1 MSAPKIMWLQS
12 PSPSQSQQ
20 QQPLERCVG
29 DNQLT
34 SWPSLSSYSYTY
46 VYMAFKI
53 SITIRNTFLHV
64 FNFGIF
70 TVNARRRRPQWR
82 RPLNAFKWPPTML
95 SNEDG
100 HRRDTDWYLIR
111 TNWLSTDVWQEM
123 LSIWKMK
130 QKTKATHVE
139 NTKNKKLPSI
149 LSSDA
154 SSTRQL

>member
-1 MSAPKIMWLQS
+1 MSAPKIMWLHS
-12 PSPSQSQQ
+12 SSQQ

-46 VYMAFKI
+46 VYIAFKI

-82 RPLNAFKWPPTML
+82 RPLNAFKWPPTTQL
-95 SNEDG
+95 NEDG

-111 TNWLSTDVWQEM
+111 TNWLSKKETWSACGKWNKKNVG
-123 LSIWKMK
+123 
-130 QKTKATHVE
+130 
-139 NTKNKKLPSI
+139 NTKNKKLPSL
-149 LSSDA
+149 LSSVLPQSEA

>member
-82 RPLNAFKWPPTML
+82 RPLNAFKCGRQRCCAMKMGRTDIW
-95 SNEDG
+95 SEQIDYRRKKRGVCGKWNE
-100 HRRDTDWYLIR
+100 R
-111 TNWLSTDVWQEM
+111 N
-123 LSIWKMK
+123 
-130 QKTKATHVE
+130 KT
-139 NTKNKKLPSI
+139 KKLPS
-149 LSSDA
+149 LFNSVLPQSDA